1 MAIRFKAPAK
11 INLCLHVLGQRPNGF
26 HILDSL
32 VAFLDCGE
40 WIELRKASKT
50 TLQIIGPQS
59 EKLPLGAD
67 NLVLRAADIFPA
79 GCTTEILLHKTMPI
93 SSGIGGGSSNAAATL
108 RGMSELWNIPSPD
121 IVAQLSLGS
130 DVPVCMWSK
139 PVVMQGTG
147 EVISELSYMP
157 PLFACLVN
165 PARAVSTA
173 IVFNQLESKSNSAMG
188 VVPTCPLIFLDWL
201 VQQRND
207 LQAPAVDVEPMIVS
221 VLSEL
226 KAHNPKVSR
235 MSGSGATCFA
245 LFETLEAAT
254 SCAQVINETQP
265 SWWTASGPLI
275 VS

>member
-1 MAIRFKAPAK
+1 MVIRLKAPAK
-11 INLCLHVLGQRPNGF
+11 VNLCLHVLGQRPNGF
-26 HILDSL
+26 HILDSV

-40 WIELRKASKT
+40 WVELRKASKT

-59 EKLPLGAD
+59 EKLPVASD
-67 NLVLRAADIFPA
+67 NLVLRAANIFPV
-79 GCTTEILLHKTMPI
+79 GCTTEIILHKTMPI
-93 SSGIGGGSSNAAATL
+93 SSGIGGGSSDAAATL
-108 RGMSELWNIPSPD
+108 RGMSELWNIPGPD
-121 IVAQLSLGS
+121 IAAQLALGA

-139 PVVMQGTG
+139 PVVMQGMG
-147 EVISELSYMP
+147 EFISELSCMP

-173 IVFNQLESKSNSAMG
+173 IIFNQLGSKSNFAMG
-188 VVPTCPLIFLDWL
+188 VVPTCPLTFLDWL

-207 LQAPAVDVEPMIVS
+207 LQAPAVVVEPMIVS
-221 VLSEL
+221 VLSQL

-245 LFETLEAAT
+245 LFETSEAAT
-254 SCAQVINETQP
+254 SCALGINEAQP

-275 VS
+275 AS

>member
-1 MAIRFKAPAK
+1 MVIRLKAPAK
-11 INLCLHVLGQRPNGF
+11 VNLCLHVLGQRPNGF
-26 HILDSL
+26 HILDSV

-40 WIELRKASKT
+40 WVELRKASKT

-59 EKLPLGAD
+59 EKLPVRSD
-67 NLVLRAADIFPA
+67 NLVLRAANIFPV
-79 GCTTEILLHKTMPI
+79 GCTTEIILHKTMPI
-93 SSGIGGGSSNAAATL
+93 SSGIGGGSSDAAATL
-108 RGMSELWNIPSPD
+108 KGMSELWNIPGPD
-121 IVAQLSLGS
+121 IAAQLALGA

-147 EVISELSYMP
+147 EFISELSCLP

-173 IVFNQLESKSNSAMG
+173 IIFNQLGSKSNSAMG
-188 VVPTCPLIFLDWL
+188 VVPECPLIFLDWL

-221 VLSEL
+221 VLTEL
-226 KAHNPKVSR
+226 RAYNPIVSR

-245 LFETLEAAT
+245 LFETSEAAT
-254 SCAQVINETQP
+254 SCALGINEAQP

-275 VS
+275 AS